1 MAEGIIG
8 FYGPTFRYCII
19 GFIVVQVK
27 NNSIL
32 CVSGYA
38 LIFKS
43 WRSLIFV
50 ARAILVT
57 LHL

>member
-8 FYGPTFRYCII
+8 FYGATFRYCII

-32 CVSGYA
+32 CVSACA
-38 LIFKS
+38 LMFKS
-43 WRSLIFV
+43 WRLLLCV
-50 ARAILVT
+50 ASAILVT
-57 LHL
+57 LHV